1 MDDQTF
7 QKIDFKESPLDS
19 EYESCMFDSCDFSGL
34 SLADIRFNDCEFRRC
49 NFSLCKLLCNLNVAK
64 FVECRL
70 TGADFA
76 NIGSLSGSL
85 WFEKSLMDYVSFV
98 QLKMKKSLF
107 IDCNLHE
114 AYFDE
119 ADLTASVFKGCDLL
133 RTSFNKTNLEKVDF
147 STSFNFIINPGGN
160 RLYKTIFSEE
170 GLRGLVA
177 HLNIIIK

>member
-1 MDDQTF
+1 MEQQTF
-7 QKIDFKESPLDS
+7 QKIDFKTIVMDS
-19 EYESCMFDSCDFSGL
+19 EYDDCIFDSCDFSTL
-34 SLADIRFNDCEFRRC
+34 PLADIRFNECEFRRC

-64 FVECRL
+64 FIECKL
-70 TGADFA
+70 TGAEFT

-98 QLKMKKSLF
+98 QLKMKKTHF
-107 IDCNLHE
+107 VDCNLRE

-119 ADLTASVFKGCDLL
+119 ADITASVFKDCDLL
-133 RTSFNKTNLEKVDF
+133 RTSFNRTNLEKVDF
-147 STSFNFIINPGGN
+147 SSSFNFTINPDTN